1 MDQNNRPRERLN
13 WINLGMFHD
22 IHRQCLKYPEDAALL
37 EQGTGTGCGGLPDG
51 ETGEQCWSG
60 QGSKNRKV
68 DRRGASH
75 RIWSVDPWVS
85 LL

>member
-1 MDQNNRPRERLN
+1 MACFINTRKWIKIIVPVKGLN
-13 WINLGMFHD
+13 WINLGVFHD

-60 QGSKNRKV
+60 QTKV
-68 DRRGASH
+68 GGKK
-75 RIWSVDPWVS
+75 
-85 LL
+85 